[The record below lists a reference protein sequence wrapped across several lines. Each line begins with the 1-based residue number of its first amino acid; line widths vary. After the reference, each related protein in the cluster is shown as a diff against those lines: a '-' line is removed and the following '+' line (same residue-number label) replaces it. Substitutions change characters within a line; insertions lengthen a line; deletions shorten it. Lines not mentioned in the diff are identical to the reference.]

1 MKAWFSELWEHL
13 RQQPLYQQLRL
24 LRWNAPLAVLALAA
38 LHQIF
43 VQTVIRPLNSPLG
56 WWLEVLM
63 YTITGSIAV
72 WWGLTYIANNAA
84 QQAETE
90 QELREAFAELE
101 DNHEKLLALD
111 RYGQYIAAAPNE
123 DEVYKVAVQAPTH
136 LAGAQS
142 STIITFDEEKHTL
155 NLAMAWGLSEDYARR
170 LRTHLDHGVSADR
183 CRTCSTLHAHVDGDC
198 PLFAGVADRARND
211 GIQSLVCVP
220 INTEQERVGVL
231 TAYFPSADGPKEEQ
245 AYLLNILGGVI
256 AFAVDSLRSR
266 ERQMEALHSLDDV
279 SRSQHSLDDLASQ
292 TLLTAMRGWK
302 AQSGAIFLYQPE
314 DDRWVSLAQEGL
326 GGVASAR
333 FAFAQASAQQAF
345 LERSLI
351 LQPAISVDSQHG
363 LGSMAA
369 LPLITEGQ
377 SFGALFLGAERQHG
391 FSKQHADLLQTIAH
405 QISLAIR
412 NAQLYAEVQ
421 QTAMLRERYRLA
433 REFHDGLAQTLGY
446 LGLQLDR
453 MERMFHKG
461 QFEKIEQ
468 EINETRQVIRS
479 AYMDVREA
487 IEGLRL
493 RWEDPERLAHNL
505 SAYVDDLSR
514 QMGIP
519 INFTAI
525 PADLTAS
532 SRVSLQ
538 LLRIAQEALTNVRK
552 HAQAA
557 HVDVRLIRTELSLEL
572 RVADDGV
579 GFPDEPRQNGAHR
592 SYGLTSMRERAES
605 LGGRLSVVTGPGQ
618 GSAITVIVPMQEPF
632 GASAGTRE
640 VQFTELISA
649 SS

>member
-1 MKAWFSELWEHL
+1 
-13 RQQPLYQQLRL
+13 
-24 LRWNAPLAVLALAA
+24 
-38 LHQIF
+38 
-43 VQTVIRPLNSPLG
+43 
-56 WWLEVLM
+56 
-63 YTITGSIAV
+63 
-72 WWGLTYIANNAA
+72 
-84 QQAETE
+84 
-90 QELREAFAELE
+90 
-101 DNHEKLLALD
+101 
-111 RYGQYIAAAPNE
+111 
-123 DEVYKVAVQAPTH
+123 
-136 LAGAQS
+136 
-142 STIITFDEEKHTL
+142 
-155 NLAMAWGLSEDYARR
+155 
-170 LRTHLDHGVSADR
+170 
-183 CRTCSTLHAHVDGDC
+183 
-198 PLFAGVADRARND
+198 
-211 GIQSLVCVP
+211 
-220 INTEQERVGVL
+220 
-231 TAYFPSADGPKEEQ
+231 
-245 AYLLNILGGVI
+245 
-256 AFAVDSLRSR
+256 
-266 ERQMEALHSLDDV
+266 
-279 SRSQHSLDDLASQ
+279 
-292 TLLTAMRGWK
+292 
-302 AQSGAIFLYQPE
+302 
-314 DDRWVSLAQEGL
+314 
-326 GGVASAR
+326 
-333 FAFAQASAQQAF
+333 
-345 LERSLI
+345 
-351 LQPAISVDSQHG
+351 
-363 LGSMAA
+363 MAA
-369 LPLITEGQ
+369 LPLITEGR

>member
-1 MKAWFSELWEHL
+1 MDLWQHL
-13 RQQPLYQQLRL
+13 RRQPLHKQLRL
-24 LRWNAPLAVLALAA
+24 LRWNAPLIVLALAA
-38 LHQIF
+38 LHQLF

-56 WWLEVLM
+56 WWLEVLV
-63 YTITGSIAV
+63 YTVTGSIAV
-72 WWGLTYIANNAA
+72 WWGLTYIARNAA
-84 QQAETE
+84 QQAQTE

-111 RYGQYIAAAPNE
+111 RYGQYIASAPNE

-142 STIITFDEEKHTL
+142 ATIVTFDEEKQTL
-155 NLAMAWGLSEDYARR
+155 NLAMAWGLSEHYAQS
-170 LRTHLDHGVSADR
+170 LRSHLDRAVPAER
-183 CRTCSTLHAHVDGDC
+183 CRTCSTLHAHVDSDC
-198 PLFAGVADRARND
+198 PLFVGVADQARSD
-211 GIQSLVCVP
+211 GIHSLVCVP

-245 AYLLNILGGVI
+245 AHLLNILGGVI

-279 SRSQHSLDDLASQ
+279 SRSHHSLDSLASQ

-302 AQSGAIFLYQPE
+302 AQAGAIFLYQPE
-314 DDRWVSLAQEGL
+314 EARWVSLAQEGL
-326 GGVASAR
+326 EGVASAR
-333 FAFAQASAQQAF
+333 FAFAQDSAQQAF
-345 LERSLI
+345 REQALI
-351 LQPAISVDSQHG
+351 LQSAISAGAPHG

-391 FSKQHADLLQTIAH
+391 FSRQHTDLLQTIAH

-453 MERMFHKG
+453 LERMFRKG
-461 QFEKIEQ
+461 QYEKIEQ
-468 EINETRQVIRS
+468 EINETRQVVRS

-493 RWEDPERLAHNL
+493 RWEDPEQLAHNL
-505 SAYVDDLSR
+505 ATYVHDVSR

-519 INFTAI
+519 VSFTAN
-525 PADLTAS
+525 PADLTAP

-552 HAQAA
+552 HAQAS
-557 HVDVRLIRTELSLEL
+557 HVDVRLAQSGRALEL

-579 GFPDEPRQNGAHR
+579 GFPDAPQQNSAYR

-605 LGGRLSVVTGPGQ
+605 IGGRLSVVTGPGQ
-618 GSAITVIVPMQEPF
+618 GSAITVIVPLSTLP
-632 GASAGTRE
+632 ASTETSE
-640 VQFTELISA
+640 VQLSDPIPT